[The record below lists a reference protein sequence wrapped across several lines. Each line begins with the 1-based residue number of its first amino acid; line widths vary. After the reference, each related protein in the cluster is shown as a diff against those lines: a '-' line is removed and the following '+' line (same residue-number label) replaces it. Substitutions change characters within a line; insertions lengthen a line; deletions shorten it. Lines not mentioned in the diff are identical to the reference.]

1 MTFKIIMAL
10 KTKIRLV
17 GCKSCIVVY
26 RYQCIRTCYRL
37 YQVDKYS
44 RCFQNVVTH
53 LPKFIVSD
61 CNLKKECQTFHCC
74 AYRRMLVHSCYHHQ
88 QCYTKL
94 FSIDKKKICK
104 SSKDIHATTCAT
116 LSKEGCQQNQEHFVL
131 QFAQIYSSEL
141 SYYPKHQKCTSTVV
155 GFIIRR
161 SYSLIYGSFA
171 PTASNS
177 GRWGLIA
184 RHFASAYRPK

>member
-1 MTFKIIMAL
+1 MPCSAGAPNWSESHCLVDTEITTISTQIKHMTFKIIMAL

-88 QCYTKL
+88 QCYTNYSQL
-94 FSIDKKKICK
+94 IKKKFVNLPK
-104 SSKDIHATTCAT
+104 TFMQQRVLH
-116 LSKEGCQQNQEHFVL
+116 CQKKAVSRTKNILF
-131 QFAQIYSSEL
+131 
-141 SYYPKHQKCTSTVV
+141 
-155 GFIIRR
+155 
-161 SYSLIYGSFA
+161 YSLHKSIVQNCHTIQSTKNV
-171 PTASNS
+171 PLL
-177 GRWGLIA
+177 W
-184 RHFASAYRPK
+184 